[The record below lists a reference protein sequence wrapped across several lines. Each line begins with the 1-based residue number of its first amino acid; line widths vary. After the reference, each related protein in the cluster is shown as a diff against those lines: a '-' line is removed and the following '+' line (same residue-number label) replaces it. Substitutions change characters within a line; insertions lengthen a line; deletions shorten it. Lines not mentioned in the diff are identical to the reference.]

1 MSMIETVSDIENSF
15 LSRREITCN
24 FQGLGGKLKRK
35 EAVDMITKEFNLS
48 DKTVIAIN
56 MKNQTGRPNV
66 TGMFYVYDN
75 EELAKKQVNPTIFE
89 RLERQAKKDA
99 EAAPAEEAKAE
110 APAEEAKAEAP
121 AEEAKAEAP
130 AEEAK
135 AEAPAEE
142 AKAEAP
148 AEEAKAEAPAE
159 EAKAEAPAEEAKAE
173 APAEEEKKE

>member
-48 DKTVIAIN
+48 NKTVIAIN

-89 RLERQAKKDA
+89 RLDRQAKKDA

-110 APAEEAKAEAP
+110 AAP
-121 AEEAKAEAP
+121 AEEAKAEA
-130 AEEAK
+130 
-135 AEAPAEE
+135 APAEE
-142 AKAEAP
+142 AKAEA
-148 AEEAKAEAPAE
+148 
-159 EAKAEAPAEEAKAE
+159 

>member
-1 MSMIETVSDIENSF
+1 MSMIETVSDVENSF

-35 EAVDMITKEFNLS
+35 EAIEMITKEFNLT

-66 TGMFYVYDN
+66 TGMFYVYES

-89 RLERQAKKDA
+89 RLERQAKKEAKAAPAEEAEAAPAEEA
-99 EAAPAEEAKAE
+99 EAAPAEEAKAAPAE
-110 APAEEAKAEAP
+110 EAEAAPAEEAKA
-121 AEEAKAEAP
+121 
-130 AEEAK
+130 
-135 AEAPAEE
+135 
-142 AKAEAP
+142 
-148 AEEAKAEAPAE
+148 
-159 EAKAEAPAEEAKAE
+159 

>member
-1 MSMIETVSDIENSF
+1 MSMIETVSDVENSF

-35 EAVDMITKEFNLS
+35 EAIEMITKEFNLT

-66 TGMFYVYDN
+66 TGMFYVYES

-89 RLERQAKKDA
+89 RLERQAKKEA
-99 EAAPAEEAKAE
+99 EAAPAEEAKAAPAE
-110 APAEEAKAEAP
+110 EAEAAPAEEAEAAPAEEAKAAPAEEAEAAP
-121 AEEAKAEAP
+121 AEEAKA
-130 AEEAK
+130 
-135 AEAPAEE
+135 
-142 AKAEAP
+142 
-148 AEEAKAEAPAE
+148 
-159 EAKAEAPAEEAKAE
+159 